1 MRSVLVAAALV
12 ALVLD
17 ASSPAWAAGGGS
29 STELA
34 PHWVVA
40 EVREVDRIQKR
51 LMLSDGSEVWATDV
65 RQLDQLTEGTKVK
78 VRIETRSGR
87 RYIYSIEKLSP

>member
-1 MRSVLVAAALV
+1 MALV
-12 ALVLD
+12 IGAP
-17 ASSPAWAAGGGS
+17 SYAWSAGGG

-40 EVREVDRIQKR
+40 EVREVDRVQKR
-51 LMLSDGSEVWATDV
+51 LVLSDGSEVWATDV

-78 VRIETRSGR
+78 VRVETRSGR
-87 RYIYSIEKLSP
+87 RFIYSIERVSP